1 MLFSSREFLS
11 LGRNEVPADF
21 RSLNRGEISSFK
33 ICVEKLDVGD
43 AAVIS
48 LSLNPA
54 FSHFVLIK
62 VFFDHL
68 GFNTNFNG
76 FETCCPS
83 VSAEIKEFFSGKD
96 I

>member
-1 MLFSSREFLS
+1 MLFSNREFRS

-21 RSLNRGEISSFK
+21 KSLNRGETSSFK

-54 FSHFVLIK
+54 FKKPIWQFEGMLAGSK
-62 VFFDHL
+62 VTAGDD
-68 GFNTNFNG
+68 
-76 FETCCPS
+76 FE
-83 VSAEIKEFFSGKD
+83 F
-96 I
+96 

>member
-1 MLFSSREFLS
+1 MLFSSREFRS

-21 RSLNRGEISSFK
+21 KSLNRGETSSFK

-54 FSHFVLIK
+54 FNHFVLIK
-62 VFFDHL
+62 AFFDH
-68 GFNTNFNG
+68 FEFRANFKG
-76 FETCCPS
+76 FETC
-83 VSAEIKEFFSGKD
+83 
-96 I
+96 